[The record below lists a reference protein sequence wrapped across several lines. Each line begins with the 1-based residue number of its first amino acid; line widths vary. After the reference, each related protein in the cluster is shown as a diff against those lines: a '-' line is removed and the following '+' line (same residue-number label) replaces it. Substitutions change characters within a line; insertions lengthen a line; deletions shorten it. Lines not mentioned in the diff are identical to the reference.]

1 MKKILVVGEFVWP
14 CYQQSSVNAL
24 KKLGHNVSTFSWSN
38 YFMEWSD
45 ENSEIKF
52 KNLLLKFEH
61 RFNFGPTIYK
71 VNELLTKK
79 IDYEKPEII
88 LFYNVKLI
96 YKKTILQ
103 IKNKYP
109 NIILCQY
116 SNDNPFI
123 KKYRMWK
130 NYVETIKYFNF
141 TFAAR
146 DSDFPYYK
154 KYGAKKIYL
163 LKSSYD
169 PDYDY
174 PVQYHKIPKKYKSD
188 VVFVGHYENDGRL
201 DYIKELCS
209 KNFTFNLYGGGW
221 SKILRKEKLL
231 KKVNNGLP
239 VKPAIGKNYRYAI
252 CGSKIAL
259 CFFSK
264 TNQDYY
270 TRRNF
275 QIPAMRKLLLC
286 QYNDKISKIFT
297 ENKEIVFFRDKF
309 DMCKKINY
317 LLNNPSFIK
326 RIENNSYKKLLKDK
340 HSIID
345 RMKYL
350 LSVVLR

>member
-1 MKKILVVGEFVWP
+1 MKKILVVGEFMWP
-14 CYQQSSVNAL
+14 WYQQSSVNAL
-24 KKLGHNVSTFSWSN
+24 KELGHNVSTFSWLS
-38 YFMEWSD
+38 YFFEWSD
-45 ENSEIKF
+45 VNSVIKF

-61 RFNFGPTIYK
+61 RFNFGPTVKK
-71 VNELLTKK
+71 VNELLIKK

-96 YKKTILQ
+96 NKKKILQ
-103 IKNKYP
+103 IKEKFS

-130 NYVETIKYFNF
+130 NYIETIKYFDF

-146 DSDFPYYK
+146 DSDIPYYK

-169 PDYDY
+169 PNYDY
-174 PVQYHKIPKKYKSD
+174 PVERYKIPKNFICD
-188 VVFVGHYENDGRL
+188 VVFAGHYENDGRL
-201 DYIKELCS
+201 EYIKELCS
-209 KNFTFNLYGGGW
+209 KNFSFNLYGSGW
-221 SKILRKEKLL
+221 NKILRKEKLL
-231 KKVNNGLP
+231 NKINNSLP
-239 VKPAIGKNYRYAI
+239 IKPAIGQDYRYAI

-275 QIPAMRKLLLC
+275 QIPAMKRLVLC
-286 QYNDKISKIFT
+286 EYNSKISKIFT
-297 ENKEIVFFRDKF
+297 RDKEIIFFKDKHE
-309 DMCKKINY
+309 MCEKIQY
-317 LLNNPSFIK
+317 LLKNKNLRDYIVNNAF
-326 RIENNSYKKLLKDK
+326 KKLLKDK

-345 RMKYL
+345 RMEYF
-350 LSVVLR
+350 LSIVS